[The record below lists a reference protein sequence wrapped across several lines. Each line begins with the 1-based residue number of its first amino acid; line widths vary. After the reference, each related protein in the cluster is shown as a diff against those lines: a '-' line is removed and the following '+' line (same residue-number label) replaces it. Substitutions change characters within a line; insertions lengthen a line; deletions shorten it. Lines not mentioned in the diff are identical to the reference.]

1 MEQYMQMFD
10 WLLQCIV
17 LYALYALNACVRECE
32 SSARACDDIDVIFI
46 CWFVTRF
53 LYRGID
59 VCDDV

>member
-46 CWFVTRF
+46 C
-53 LYRGID
+53 
-59 VCDDV
+59 